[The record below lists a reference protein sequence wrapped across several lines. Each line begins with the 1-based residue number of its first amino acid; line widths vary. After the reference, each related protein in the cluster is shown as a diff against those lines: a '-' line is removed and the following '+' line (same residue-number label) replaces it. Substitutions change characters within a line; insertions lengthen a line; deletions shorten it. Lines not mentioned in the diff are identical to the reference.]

1 MGLENNFG
9 CCSDDSSRNFAGEV
23 KWKHCGVNSA
33 VECQFSKLKVTG
45 SNPVRRSKISRRA
58 GKLSVDSYL
67 LKYMP
72 NHLID
77 HFEPYI
83 LSGLKLSREELLK
96 LQFLGSSQLHLS
108 VPKVIG

>member
-1 MGLENNFG
+1 
-9 CCSDDSSRNFAGEV
+9 
-23 KWKHCGVNSA
+23 
-33 VECQFSKLKVTG
+33 
-45 SNPVRRSKISRRA
+45 
-58 GKLSVDSYL
+58 
-67 LKYMP
+67 MP